1 MNDFNEIYESSNQK
15 LKEMEESENSDELI
29 NTVLQDEEMIKN
41 LTTNAEEGSE

>member
-1 MNDFNEIYESSNQK
+1 
-15 LKEMEESENSDELI
+15 MEESENSDELI